1 MDAAGWVGLASMRA
15 REAPSHRPTT
25 RAGVV
30 PDCPGRHDFFFK
42 TLGRHETG
50 GKAEVPDAGTR
61 DGGGTRTVWLG
72 DGCLPTRT

>member
-1 MDAAGWVGLASMRA
+1 MPRVGLVWLRCGRGKRRA
-15 REAPSHRPTT
+15 TGPPHGR
-25 RAGVV
+25 GVV